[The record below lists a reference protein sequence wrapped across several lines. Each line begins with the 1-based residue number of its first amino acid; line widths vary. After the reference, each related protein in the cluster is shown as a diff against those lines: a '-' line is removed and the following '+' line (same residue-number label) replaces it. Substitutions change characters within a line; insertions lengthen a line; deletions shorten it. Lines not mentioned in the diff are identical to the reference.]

1 MSRNAVYVRLCQEDS
16 DFLALV
22 RRDIGLRATDLFRLL
37 LTQFKINYMRELE
50 LDLLP
55 IEGPMSE
62 HNQSAW
68 TVKQQ

>member
-1 MSRNAVYVRLCQEDS
+1 MSRNTVYVRLSQEDF
-16 DFLALV
+16 DFLAHV
-22 RRDIGLRATDLFRLL
+22 RRDIGLRATDLFRHL
-37 LTQFKINYMRELE
+37 LTQFKVNYMKELE

-68 TVKQQ
+68 TVEQE

>member
-1 MSRNAVYVRLCQEDS
+1 VTRNAVYIRLCQDDF
-16 DFLALV
+16 DFLAQV
-22 RRDIGLRATDLFRLL
+22 RSDIGLRATDLFRHL

-50 LDLLP
+50 LGLLP

-68 TVKQQ
+68 TVEQQ